1 MLLTQIRHFKNAHK
15 NKENIFNRT
24 VPWKVQQHRPYR
36 HCFYSCFL
44 ACWAW
49 NKDTVPLYS
58 TQYCIVKYTKA
69 QPVTED
75 ARTWQCTPDTWTNYR
90 DCTRKCT
97 FTSLNVHHLEVRMQG
112 LAAIPL
118 SGRPLTC
125 PQRKRYRG
133 WLTGQCRDETGQGPR
148 DRREPSFQ
156 DSSCIRINDA

>member
-118 SGRPLTC
+118 SGRQPNLSPEETLQGVTDRSV
-125 PQRKRYRG
+125 QRWDRTGAKRQKGTQFSRFFMYK
-133 WLTGQCRDETGQGPR
+133 
-148 DRREPSFQ
+148 
-156 DSSCIRINDA
+156 N